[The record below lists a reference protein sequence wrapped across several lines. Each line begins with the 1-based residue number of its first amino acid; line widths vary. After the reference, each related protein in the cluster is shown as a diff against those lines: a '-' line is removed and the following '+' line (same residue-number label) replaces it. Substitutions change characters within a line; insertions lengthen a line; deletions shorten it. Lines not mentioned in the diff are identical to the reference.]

1 MDHAT
6 STRDCGKNAS
16 RCHTADPKLGNRIRS
31 LGFNGL
37 QVFRTFLRATALTAC
52 ITLVGCK
59 QKPIPPTEPP
69 PPPPVQKPPAPP
81 PLPVIPYKKL
91 DTAKLFSGINLKTSF
106 EAEVGTIATVERQD
120 PSSYELDL
128 RLRVRVPKPHSD
140 LDALLSLNPDLAKML
155 PKLGTLMASAAVSPL
170 FEEFYQRKVA
180 NIQSNLSKLESLL
193 SRHNFFDIE
202 TILELQD
209 PDTGRKAILVQS
221 DMDVDTDGS
230 DGDRLSITDGVSSTF
245 QPFTSYRW
253 PKKTR
258 NSNPFLSVWEK
269 KLKDCE
275 KEMSVPKLTP
285 NRLKELKDQQSELKN
300 EINDLKRSSFLIG
313 SMDPFVVLPLPM
325 VSRKDGPSA
334 AKIGDYCVVIHQSRM
349 FPAIV
354 GDAGPSYK
362 SGEASL
368 RICREISEKA
378 GSNNRAESDLRVTYI
393 VFPGT
398 ADSPREAPNL
408 MRWWIRC
415 NELLKEIGG
424 YLGDLFFFPLPDQ
437 LKPAPLPGDPNFI
450 GPLLELYGPP
460 LPPGF

>member
-1 MDHAT
+1 MRDRGMSSSPCDIPAT
-6 STRDCGKNAS
+6 ARDS
-16 RCHTADPKLGNRIRS
+16 RIHS
-31 LGFNGL
+31 HS
-37 QVFRTFLRATALTAC
+37 VFGSGDFLMFLRVVAFLASIGL
-52 ITLVGCK
+52 LGCRE
-59 QKPIPPTEPP
+59 KPAPPTEPP
-69 PPPPVQKPPAPP
+69 PPPPVQQPPAPP

-91 DTAKLFSGINLKTSF
+91 DTAKLFSGISLKTSF
-106 EAEVGTIATVERQD
+106 EAEVGTSASVERQD

-140 LDALLSLNPDLAKML
+140 LDALLNLNPDLAVML
-155 PKLGTLMASAAVSPL
+155 PKLGTLMATATVSPL
-170 FEEFYQRKVA
+170 FQEFYQRKVA
-180 NIQSNLSKLESLL
+180 NLQSNLSKLESLL

-230 DGDRLSITDGVSSTF
+230 DGDRLSTTDGVSSTF

-258 NSNPFLSVWEK
+258 NANPFLSAWEK

-275 KEMSVPKLTP
+275 KETSAPKLTP
-285 NRLKELKDQQSELKN
+285 ARLKELKDQQVELKN
-300 EINDLKRSSFLIG
+300 EINDLKKSSFLIG

-334 AKIGDYCVVIHQSRM
+334 AKIGDYCVVIHQKRM

-415 NELLKEIGG
+415 NELLREIGG
-424 YLGDLFFFPLPDQ
+424 YLGELFFFPLPDH

-450 GPLLELYGPP
+450 GPPIQLYGPP

>member
-1 MDHAT
+1 MQLSSSKPDRAGVGASLPVPCEARAT
-6 STRDCGKNAS
+6 TTRASTRACRRLS
-16 RCHTADPKLGNRIRS
+16 VL
-31 LGFNGL
+31 
-37 QVFRTFLRATALTAC
+37 TALAAFALT
-52 ITLVGCK
+52 GCEK
-59 QKPIPPTEPP
+59 TPEPPTP
-69 PPPPVQKPPAPP
+69 PPPPVEQKPPPPP

-91 DTAKLFSGINLKTSF
+91 ETARLFSGISLKTSF
-106 EAEVGTIATVERQD
+106 EAEIGTSATLERQD
-120 PSSYELDL
+120 PASYELDL
-128 RLRVRVPKPHSD
+128 RLKVKVPQPHSD
-140 LDALLSLNPDLAKML
+140 LEGLLKLNPDLAGIL
-155 PKLGTLMASAAVSPL
+155 PKLGTLMASAKISPL
-170 FEEFYQRKVA
+170 FEEFYKRKVA
-180 NIQSNLSKLESLL
+180 NVQGNLSKLDALL

-209 PDTGRKAILVQS
+209 PDSGRKAILVQS

-230 DGDRLSITDGVSSTF
+230 DGDRLARTDGVSSTF

-258 NSNPFLSVWEK
+258 LPNPFLSAWEK
-269 KLKDCE
+269 KLKDSE
-275 KEMSVPKLTP
+275 KESSAPKLTP
-285 NRLKELKDQQSELKN
+285 ARLKELKDQQTELKA
-300 EINDLKRSSFLIG
+300 EINDLKKSSFLIG

-334 AKIGDYCVVIHQSRM
+334 AKIGDYCVVIHEKRI
-349 FPAIV
+349 FPAVV

-368 RICREISEKA
+368 RICREINAKA
-378 GSNNRAESDLRVTYI
+378 GSGNRPESDLRVTYI

-398 ADSPREAPNL
+398 AESPREAPNL

-415 NELLKEIGG
+415 NELLQEVGG

-437 LKPAPLPGDPNFI
+437 FKPAPLPGEPNFI
-450 GPLLELYGPP
+450 GPMPEIYGPP

>member
-1 MDHAT
+1 MDPAIRA
-6 STRDCGKNAS
+6 RDRGYRAS
-16 RCHTADPKLGNRIRS
+16 WCAIPYPTPSDRNRSQGVDGLR
-31 LGFNGL
+31 GFRVL
-37 QVFRTFLRATALTAC
+37 LRATALTAC
-52 ITLVGCK
+52 LTLFGCK
-59 QKPIPPTEPP
+59 EKPTPPTEPP
-69 PPPPVQKPPAPP
+69 PALPVQKAPAPP

-91 DTAKLFSGINLKTSF
+91 EIAKLFNGISLKTSF
-106 EAEVGTIATVERQD
+106 EAEAGAAATVERQD
-120 PSSYELDL
+120 PASYELDL
-128 RLRVRVPKPHSD
+128 RLRVRVPTPHSN
-140 LDALLSLNPDLAKML
+140 LDALLILNPDLAKML
-155 PKLGTLMASAAVSPL
+155 PKLGTLMASATVSPL
-170 FEEFYQRKVA
+170 FEEFYRRKIA

-202 TILELQD
+202 TILEIQD
-209 PDTGRKAILVQS
+209 PDTGRRAILVQS

-230 DGDRLSITDGVSSTF
+230 DGDRLSITEGVSTTF

-258 NSNPFLSVWEK
+258 TANPFLSVWEK

-275 KEMSVPKLTP
+275 REMSGPKLNA
-285 NRLKELKDQQSELKN
+285 NRQKELKDQQTELKN
-300 EINDLKRSSFLIG
+300 EINDLKKSSFLIG
-313 SMDPFVVLPLPM
+313 SIDPFVVLPLPM

-334 AKIGDYCVVIHQSRM
+334 AKIGDYCVVIHQRRM

-368 RICREISEKA
+368 RICREINEKA

-398 ADSPREAPNL
+398 SDSPREAPNL

-415 NELLKEIGG
+415 NDLLKEIGG

-450 GPLLELYGPP
+450 GPLIELYGPP